1 MAGQQFMG
9 LDMQKLFLWIS
20 IIVLGLIA
28 LTGSSCNPKQSSQDP
43 PPATVTIAQ
52 EVLSLEDGPD
62 LQPVADSICQ
72 GDFEQAREILQQ
84 MPDHPSAGQ
93 MRILIDRY
101 FQIEEQR
108 DQKRQAAYQEQLDE
122 LEKIK
127 ERIAQ
132 TETPDVLDVNDI
144 DDTMV
149 AVIYHPQGRSEHH
162 QCRYGAA
169 W

>member
-9 LDMQKLFLWIS
+9 VDMRKSFLWIS
-20 IIVLGLIA
+20 IIMLGLIA
-28 LTGSSCNPKQSSQDP
+28 LTGSSCNPKQSSQDA
-43 PPATVTIAQ
+43 PPATVTITQ
-52 EVLSLEDGPD
+52 EASLLEDGSD

-84 MPDHPSAGQ
+84 IPDHPSAGQ

-127 ERIAQ
+127 KLKK
-132 TETPDVLDVNDI
+132 TLKN
-144 DDTMV
+144 
-149 AVIYHPQGRSEHH
+149 
-162 QCRYGAA
+162 
-169 W
+169 